1 MTRKVL
7 WASMTFFA
15 FAVAGYTLAI
25 LLIPRLRP
33 PLVVDHI
40 ANLPAFTVA
49 HFVGGAIAMI
59 VGAFQLNSRLRAKRL
74 DLHRFMGKV
83 YVFGV
88 VLGGIGGLV
97 MAINTSAG
105 PVAQWGFG
113 LLAVA
118 WVVCTAIA
126 FRHVRNR
133 RIEAHRAWMIRSYA
147 LTLAAVTLRIYL
159 PFAIFSGNMATAYPA
174 ISWLCWVPN
183 LIVAEFFIRR
193 RWMSP
198 VVANDLARTA

>member
-7 WASMTFFA
+7 WTTMTFFA
-15 FAVAGYTLAI
+15 FAVASYTLAI
-25 LLIPRLRP
+25 LLIPRFRP
-33 PLVVDHI
+33 PLVVDHF
-40 ANLPAFTVA
+40 ANIPVYVLA

-59 VGAFQLNSRLRAKRL
+59 VGAFQLNSRLRTKKL

-97 MAINTSAG
+97 MAINSTAG

-118 WVVCTAIA
+118 WVLCTSIA
-126 FRHVRNR
+126 FRHIRNK

-159 PFAIFSGNMATAYPA
+159 PFAIIGGNMEQAYPA
-174 ISWLCWVPN
+174 IAWLCWVPN
-183 LIVAEFFIRR
+183 LVAAEFFIRR

-198 VVANDLARTA
+198 VVPTDLARTA